1 MIQQLEPI
9 GRECGNLS
17 QRLTGLEAR
26 ARLLSQ
32 DLSGGEGGVG
42 GSAPIQAKSPGISSG
57 SFGERSVMSP
67 QPVFPK
73 KIPIQGE
80 KNTCFKGGNL

>member
-42 GSAPIQAKSPGISSG
+42 GSAPIQAKSPSIS
-57 SFGERSVMSP
+57 
-67 QPVFPK
+67 
-73 KIPIQGE
+73 
-80 KNTCFKGGNL
+80 